1 MIVGESLFSV
11 LLAGTIVAANNDAP
25 FALVGD
31 FAPATAVGV
40 VSFVALVVLLYGWM
54 MRRTRTAP

>member
-11 LLAGTIVAANNDAP
+11 LLAGTIVARNNDAP

-31 FAPATAVGV
+31 FSPATNVGV
-40 VSFVALVVLLYGWM
+40 LSFVALVVLLYGWM
-54 MRRTRTAP
+54 MRRMKTAP